1 MIRIREIVD
10 ASDPALSGAYALLK
24 QSFHAS
30 ERVALAEWRGSLRES
45 AGGLHT
51 DVAWHLLVA
60 ERDGVVVGLNSG
72 TYLGNV
78 NLGMIGYLA
87 ISPTERSRGTGTRL
101 RARLRKRFERDA
113 LVLQGEP
120 LNGIIGE
127 VSMDNPWLKVL
138 ERRPNV
144 LALNFPYYQPSLN
157 PSDRP
162 SPFVLYYEQLRRV
175 RTRVPVAEIRRILY
189 TVWRRIY
196 RVSRPLDQ
204 PAFRAM
210 LRALDAR
217 RMVGR
222 LAPPATE
229 SS

>member
-1 MIRIREIVD
+1 MIRIREITD
-10 ASDPALSGAYALLK
+10 PSDPSLTAAYSLLK

-30 ERVALAEWRGSLRES
+30 ERVALSEWRGSLHEKS
-45 AGGLHT
+45 GGLHT

-60 ERDGVVVGLNSG
+60 ERDGIVVGLNSG
-72 TYLGNV
+72 TYLGNI

-113 LVLQGEP
+113 LTLRGQP
-120 LNGIIGE
+120 LDGIIGE
-127 VSMDNPWLKVL
+127 VSADNPWLKVL
-138 ERRPNV
+138 ARRPNV

-157 PSDRP
+157 ENDKP
-162 SPFVLYYEQLRRV
+162 SPFVLYYEQLQRV
-175 RTRVPVAEIRRILY
+175 RTRVPIAEVRRILY
-189 TVWRRIY
+189 TVWRRAY
-196 RVSRPLDQ
+196 RISRPLDR

-210 LRALDAR
+210 LRALEGR

-222 LAPPATE
+222 LPAQALE
-229 SS
+229 SA